1 MASRDAATLSIA
13 GLGGLTL
20 ALAMRM
26 SAINIE
32 QMQLARAAADPK
44 RAAARF
50 LQGTALLSHSPHS
63 ILSIRAI
70 ITIRLSRVPPSLC
83 PLSSIACLSVC
94 SLCLMSAVSCPLSPC
109 LPVSHSLVLFSVYL
123 SHSLPLGLLVVYRGV
138 PSRARSL
145 LACKGTYYKSWSR
158 AQLNNVEY
166 APMLAVLML
175 LIKYKAERRRGH
187 TRTSSS
193 PGTASSTGRSS
204 SSARRAEE
212 GEEGEGG
219 GELTAFEKLSCYG
232 ALAR

>member
-1 MASRDAATLSIA
+1 
-13 GLGGLTL
+13 
-20 ALAMRM
+20 
-26 SAINIE
+26 
-32 QMQLARAAADPK
+32 
-44 RAAARF
+44 
-50 LQGTALLSHSPHS
+50 
-63 ILSIRAI
+63 
-70 ITIRLSRVPPSLC
+70 
-83 PLSSIACLSVC
+83 
-94 SLCLMSAVSCPLSPC
+94 MSAVSCPLSPC

-175 LIKYKAERRRGH
+175 LIKYKAERRGH
-187 TRTSSS
+187 TRTSTGSS
-193 PGTASSTGRSS
+193 SSSSS